1 MVEITKILHGDRNHS
16 IQNKLWPITSFIWCA
31 LIRKSLFS
39 PKANGFIFSH
49 PGFLVKRMYFITLAA
64 KKIGG

>member
-1 MVEITKILHGDRNHS
+1 MVDITKILHGDQNYS
-16 IQNKLWPITSFIWCA
+16 VQNKLWPTMSFFWCA
-31 LIRKSLFS
+31 LTRKSLFS

-49 PGFLVKRMYFITLAA
+49 PRFLVKRMYRITLAA